1 MSATTQEAP
10 LVSRDVAGAG
20 GGRRM
25 PFPAQVGMLAW
36 RALVVNVR
44 VPAAILPSLAISLFA
59 LFVYKAQFSGVAAA
73 FLPGQSY
80 LGFIL
85 PLSIVSAALS
95 GAGVAGQTIVNDIER
110 GYFDKLVLTP
120 VNRWALLLGPMLAGG
135 IALAAQAAG
144 LVLVGLGLGLRPETG
159 AGGLLAIVGFA
170 ILVGVG
176 FSGLIV
182 GVALLTGNAAATQG
196 GTFLFFP
203 LTFLTATFV
212 PVDQLQGWIRV
223 AARLN
228 PITPILGA
236 MRAILNTG
244 WDGAL
249 IVQGLGSGAAM
260 FAVLFAFALYALRAR
275 TRRR

>member
-1 MSATTQEAP
+1 M
-10 LVSRDVAGAG
+10 
-20 GGRRM
+20 
-25 PFPAQVGMLAW
+25 
-36 RALVVNVR
+36 
-44 VPAAILPSLAISLFA
+44 
-59 LFVYKAQFSGVAAA
+59 
-73 FLPGQSY
+73 
-80 LGFIL
+80 
-85 PLSIVSAALS
+85 
-95 GAGVAGQTIVNDIER
+95 
-110 GYFDKLVLTP
+110 
-120 VNRWALLLGPMLAGG
+120 
-135 IALAAQAAG
+135 
-144 LVLVGLGLGLRPETG
+144 
-159 AGGLLAIVGFA
+159 
-170 ILVGVG
+170 G

-249 IVQGLGSGAAM
+249 IVQGLGAGAAM